1 MLTWTN
7 ISDEIDMIF
16 STFYRSELF
25 TKKKPCFIINPIMTS
40 EEKYNLIQR
49 VNSEMSS
56 TFYAIPTLGSI
67 MTVIGRDID
76 NPELLAKIR
85 RSLNDKLFRAKT
97 TNREKELSL
106 VDVLKP
112 DYIQLNI
119 KARTPEQAISIAASP
134 LLLTKQ

>member
-1 MLTWTN
+1 
-7 ISDEIDMIF
+7 
-16 STFYRSELF
+16 
-25 TKKKPCFIINPIMTS
+25 MTS

-85 RSLNDKLFRAKT
+85 RSLNDKLFRAKPPIVKR
-97 TNREKELSL
+97 NCRW
-106 VDVLKP
+106 
-112 DYIQLNI
+112 
-119 KARTPEQAISIAASP
+119 
-134 LLLTKQ
+134 